1 MSSQIE
7 SVDVFDQLTHIQED
21 VPVNLLLFGTP
32 FGGKMDFSHGY
43 VHAPVNEEQS
53 ILIPINPELADHAA
67 GWLPDD
73 CYDINKYYRDRLA
86 KAFVGLE
93 TYYAS
98 SNETHPFVS
107 LNEVKDLPVRI
118 VSPAEVYPE
127 LLDNFTMD
135 ATSGLDCYMVQCTGN
150 VITPAR
156 ADELTKVEGI
166 NNKIATPKSTRVIG
180 WVGWSAPD
188 GKDIVK
194 VTSGFGT
201 PLRLS
206 DKFFRYRTW
215 TLVLSARADMQKA
228 LREGVEPAKL
238 QSVLVQAL
246 SGDKSG
252 VVGCDVAGCALE
264 PGIQAVSTGSW
275 FWLPILVSPS
285 THGFLQGVLVGAF
298 GDLVESL

>member
-21 VPVNLLLFGTP
+21 VPVNLLLFGVP

-43 VHAPVNEEQS
+43 VHAPVNEEHS

-73 CYDINKYYRDRLA
+73 CYDINEYYRDRLA

-118 VSPAEVYPE
+118 VSPTEVYPG

-150 VITPAR
+150 VTTPAR
-156 ADELTKVEGI
+156 AEELREVPGI
-166 NNKIATPKSTRVIG
+166 NSRLAKKNPSTIVG

-188 GKDIVK
+188 GEETVK
-194 VTSGFGT
+194 VTSGLGD
-201 PLRLS
+201 PRRLS
-206 DKFFRYRTW
+206 DKFFRYRSW
-215 TLVLSARADMQKA
+215 TSVLSARADMQEA
-228 LREGVEPAKL
+228 RREGVEPAEL
-238 QSVLVQAL
+238 QDVLAQTLINARN
-246 SGDKSG
+246 S
-252 VVGCDVAGCALE
+252 VAGCAVE
-264 PGIQAVSTGSW
+264 PIVPAVSTGSW